1 MIVKE
6 GYGVLRKGRD
16 MTEMRLAIM
25 GAAGRMG
32 QALIR
37 AVQTTNGVRLAAAL
51 EREGS
56 AALGRDAGEL
66 AGAGTAGIRVTDDP
80 AAALGEADGLI
91 DFTAPAATAAFA
103 GLAAARGIVHVVG
116 TTGLGEAD
124 FAALREA
131 SRRTVLIQS
140 GNFGLGVNVLAM
152 LVRRAAAALDL
163 DYDVEIVEMH
173 HRMKVDAPSG
183 TALLL
188 GQAAAEG
195 RGVSLADHMDRARDG
210 RHGARRPGDIGFA
223 SLRGGTVFGEHSVI
237 LAGPGERITLGHSAE
252 SRDNWAA
259 GAVKAA
265 LWGRGRAPGYYT
277 MTDVLG
283 LADR

>member
-1 MIVKE
+1 
-6 GYGVLRKGRD
+6 
-16 MTEMRLAIM
+16 MTDMRLAVT

-37 AVQTTNGVRLAAAL
+37 AVLRTSGVTLAGAL

-56 AALGRDAGEL
+56 PALGRDAGEL
-66 AGAGTAGIRVTDDP
+66 AGAGTSGVTVTSDA
-80 AAALGEADGLI
+80 AAALSAADGIL
-91 DFTAPAATAAFA
+91 DFTAPAATVAFA
-103 GLAAARGIVHVVG
+103 ARAAEARLIHVIG
-116 TTGLGEAD
+116 TTGLSEAD

-131 SRRTVLIQS
+131 ATRATIVQS

-152 LVRRAAAALDL
+152 LVRRAAKALDL
-163 DYDVEIVEMH
+163 DYDIEIVEMH

-195 RGVSLADHMDRARDG
+195 RGITLADHMDRARDG
-210 RHGARRPGDIGFA
+210 HHGARKAGDIGFA

-237 LAGPGERITLGHSAE
+237 MAGQGERITLSHSAE

-265 LWGRGRAPGYYT
+265 LWARGREPGYFT
-277 MTDVLG
+277 MVDVLG
-283 LADR
+283 LAD